1 MSEELT
7 IYEGKQAIVKTSGVN
22 YRITSP
28 MTGTAV
34 TLNRDIDFGMIP
46 KTKKPSLFKS
56 GAEKVIAAY
65 GLLQHYT
72 IESKIE
78 QINRVVRDDGR
89 IEDDSF
95 FMYVIRC
102 DLVRVGNDGHE
113 YVFTSGIGS
122 ANTREKRNGFNG
134 AFDSANSTIKM
145 AQKRAMV
152 SAAVNIGAL
161 SSMFTM
167 DIEDSDFVNGGYQQ
181 IASTQDPNSRITSAQ
196 VKRLFAIANNAGVN
210 ANKAKERLAI
220 MGYTKATEVTQS
232 VYDDIC
238 EKLAMEDA
246 DFKEAMKAR

>member
-34 TLNRDIDFGMIP
+34 SLYRDIDFGMIP

-72 IESKIE
+72 IESKLE
-78 QINRVVRDDGR
+78 QMGDDP
-89 IEDDSF
+89 F
-95 FMYVIRC
+95 FYYVIRC

-122 ANTREKRNGFNG
+122 ANTKEKRNGFNG
-134 AFDSANSTIKM
+134 AFDAANSTIKM

-232 VYDDIC
+232 VYDEVC

>member
-34 TLNRDIDFGMIP
+34 SLYRDIDFGMIP

-72 IESKIE
+72 IESKLE
-78 QINRVVRDDGR
+78 QMGDDP
-89 IEDDSF
+89 F
-95 FMYVIRC
+95 FYYVIRC

-122 ANTREKRNGFNG
+122 ANTKEKRNGFNG
-134 AFDSANSTIKM
+134 AFDAANSTIKM

>member
-1 MSEELT
+1 MSEELVM
-7 IYEGKQAIVKTSGVN
+7 YEGKQAVVKTSGVN
-22 YRITSP
+22 YKLTSP

-34 TLNRDIDFGMIP
+34 TLNRDVDFGMIP
-46 KTKKPSLFKS
+46 KAKKPSLFKS

-72 IESKIE
+72 IESRIE
-78 QINRVVRDDGR
+78 QTGDDP
-89 IEDDSF
+89 F
-95 FMYVIRC
+95 FMYTIRC
-102 DLVRVGNDGHE
+102 DLVRVASDGKE

-122 ANTREKRNGFNG
+122 ANTKEKRNGFNG
-134 AFDSANSTIKM
+134 AYDAANSAVKM

-152 SAAVNIGAL
+152 SAAVNIGSL

-181 IASTQDPNSRITSAQ
+181 IATTQDPNSRITAAQ
-196 VKRLFAIANNAGVN
+196 VKRLFAIANHAGIN

-238 EKLAMEDA
+238 EKISMDDA
-246 DFKEAMKAR
+246 EFNEKVR

>member
-1 MSEELT
+1 MSEELM
-7 IYEGKQAIVKTSGVN
+7 IYEGKQALVKTSGVN
-22 YRITSP
+22 YKVTSP

-34 TLNRDIDFGMIP
+34 TLNRDVDFGVVG
-46 KTKKPSLFKS
+46 KQKKPSLFKS

-78 QINRVVRDDGR
+78 KLDD
-89 IEDDSF
+89 DPF
-95 FMYVIRC
+95 FMYTIRC
-102 DLVRVGNDGHE
+102 DLVRVANDGKE

-122 ANTREKRNGFNG
+122 ANTKEKRNGFNG
-134 AFDSANSTIKM
+134 AFDAANTAIKM

-181 IASTQDPNSRITSAQ
+181 IATTQDPNSRITAAQ

-238 EKLAMEDA
+238 EKIAMEDA
-246 DFKEAMKAR
+246 EFSEKVRKS

>member
-72 IESKIE
+72 IESKLE
-78 QINRVVRDDGR
+78 QMGDDP
-89 IEDDSF
+89 F
-95 FMYVIRC
+95 FYYVIRC

-122 ANTREKRNGFNG
+122 ANTKEKRNGFNG
-134 AFDSANSTIKM
+134 AFDAANSTIKM

-232 VYDDIC
+232 VYDEVC